1 MFLILQQRNL
11 GNFFVSLIAI
21 KKNSD
26 LSLLTVMRYQDCFWV
41 NILLFRDSREIGLKL
56 QPIDCQRGKYFI
68 S

>member
-41 NILLFRDSREIGLKL
+41 NILLFNYDEIIDRTL
-56 QPIDCQRGKYFI
+56 QDWCRTFQ
-68 S
+68 

>member
-1 MFLILQQRNL
+1 MFLLLQQRNL

-41 NILLFRDSREIGLKL
+41 NILLFNYDEIIDRTL
-56 QPIDCQRGKYFI
+56 QDWCRAFQ
-68 S
+68 

>member
-1 MFLILQQRNL
+1 M

-41 NILLFRDSREIGLKL
+41 NILLFNYDEIIDRTL
-56 QPIDCQRGKYFI
+56 QDWCRTFQ
-68 S
+68 

>member
-1 MFLILQQRNL
+1 MFLILRQRNL

-41 NILLFRDSREIGLKL
+41 NILLFNYDEIIDRTL
-56 QPIDCQRGKYFI
+56 QDWCRTFQ
-68 S
+68 